1 VLSPR
6 PGRIKE
12 IVEIDVPRPRSL
24 GRSAHL
30 ETLARHQARLHELL
44 MHKDEPVSA

>member
-12 IVEIDVPRPRSL
+12 IVEINLQRPRDGESPEAATYI
-24 GRSAHL
+24 RHL
-30 ETLARHQARLHELL
+30 KGLIG
-44 MHKDEPVSA
+44 